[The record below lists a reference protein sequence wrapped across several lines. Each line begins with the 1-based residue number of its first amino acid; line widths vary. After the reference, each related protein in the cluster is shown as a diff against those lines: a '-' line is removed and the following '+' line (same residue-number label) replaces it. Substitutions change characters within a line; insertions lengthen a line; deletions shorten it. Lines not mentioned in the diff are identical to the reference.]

1 MVTDPERF
9 ELIPLTAWDRLR
21 DGLERFCAGGVEEEG
36 DRLTCR
42 RGVATFS
49 VSRDGEIEAGMPLHG
64 FETSGV
70 ETLGIDVDSGEL
82 LVETGETRYVFRRP

>member
-1 MVTDPERF
+1 MVTDTERF
-9 ELIPLTAWDRLR
+9 ELIPLAAWDRLR
-21 DGLERFCAGGVEEEG
+21 DGLERFCAGSVEDEG

-70 ETLGIDVDSGEL
+70 ERLGIDVDSGEL
-82 LVETGETRYVFRRP
+82 LVETGETRYVFRQP